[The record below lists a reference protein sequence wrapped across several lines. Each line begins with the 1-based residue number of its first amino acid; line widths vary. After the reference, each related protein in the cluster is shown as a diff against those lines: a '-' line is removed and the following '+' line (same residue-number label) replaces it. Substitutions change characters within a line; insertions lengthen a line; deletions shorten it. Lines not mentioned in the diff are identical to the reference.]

1 MRVISFREVAERTN
15 LSVRTL
21 QRQIAKGQGPAVTVI
36 SERRLGILE
45 GDLEQWLLGR
55 RRRPV
60 DRVDH
65 RAV

>member
-55 RRRPV
+55 RRPV